1 MRALK
6 CNSAHL
12 QLLSE
17 CRSNKDFKICRDVLI
32 PLHSAGKKKKNHKK
46 SLFLPLTRCARRGIL
61 INSNSQS
68 QVLQNNKKILPTQK
82 CHTNNACKVLAS
94 SPPMAF

>member
-17 CRSNKDFKICRDVLI
+17 CRSNKDFKICRDVFI
-32 PLHSAGKKKKNHKK
+32 PLHSAGKKKKKPQKISFPPSYQVCKK
-46 SLFLPLTRCARRGIL
+46 GHFDKFQFPVSGLT
-61 INSNSQS
+61 
-68 QVLQNNKKILPTQK
+68 K
-82 CHTNNACKVLAS
+82 
-94 SPPMAF
+94 

>member
-32 PLHSAGKKKKNHKK
+32 PLHSAGKKKKTTKNLFS
-46 SLFLPLTRCARRGIL
+46 SLLPGV
-61 INSNSQS
+61 QEG
-68 QVLQNNKKILPTQK
+68 
-82 CHTNNACKVLAS
+82 
-94 SPPMAF
+94 AF